1 MGRKEEQTNLFCEN
15 DFFTTWDAHPTI
27 EYNFKSHRKEM
38 SSSDEEIPKCERQS
52 AEYEPH
58 SCEPIDLLIRATHYV
73 SSHSGEP
80 SISSLPVS
88 EGSPSVRQPVEPSFL
103 SDPESHPDYSSNNCN
118 QKMTQGTSGWHILSL
133 IVSCFFDPAVKKSNS
148 FLVNALGKKALDEQ
162 RFLKIVFERF
172 QEMCS

>member
-1 MGRKEEQTNLFCEN
+1 MEDTRIDHKEEQTNLFCEN

-38 SSSDEEIPKCERQS
+38 SSSDEEIPKCERPS

-58 SCEPIDLLIRATHYV
+58 SCEPIDLLIRAPRYV

-88 EGSPSVRQPVEPSFL
+88 EGSPSVRQPVEPSAL
-103 SDPESHPDYSSNNCN
+103 SDPERRRSHQRMDNLVRN
-118 QKMTQGTSGWHILSL
+118 HIPRNKQYNYITKEIALKKVLAHTIL
-133 IVSCFFDPAVKKSNS
+133 IQLMPLTTRLTF
-148 FLVNALGKKALDEQ
+148 
-162 RFLKIVFERF
+162 
-172 QEMCS
+172 